1 MTSQDQDKRL
11 QSAKEYARSSL
22 RALLKREPDENVV
35 DKVARRAMKA
45 IPTPVTREQLLKE
58 EPDALVA

>member
-1 MTSQDQDKRL
+1 MNTQQQDQKFQD
-11 QSAKEYARSSL
+11 AKAYVRSSL

-35 DKVARRAMKA
+35 ERAARRAMNA

-58 EPDALVA
+58 EASALVA